1 MTVSICP
8 SAPRSTGDVT
18 VIVLAK
24 APVPGRVKTR
34 LCPPCTPVEAA
45 RLAAASL
52 EDTLETVGALDGR
65 RPVLALD
72 PAPDRRPARLPG
84 VERFTVIHQRGHGL
98 DERLAAAFADV
109 GGPAL
114 LVGMDTPQLT
124 PELLAR
130 SVARLVEP
138 GTDAVLGPAV
148 DGGYWA
154 VGLRTPAA
162 AAFLGVPMS
171 TAHTGAA
178 QRDRLVA
185 LGLRVATLPV
195 LRDVDTVADARAVA
209 ADIPASRFA
218 RAVLEVLDGA
228 STPVGISS

>member
-1 MTVSICP
+1 V
-8 SAPRSTGDVT
+8 STGLARRDERRALSVADVT

-24 APVPGRVKTR
+24 APIPGRVKTR
-34 LCPPCTPVEAA
+34 LCPPCTPAEAA
-45 RLAAASL
+45 RLAAAAL
-52 EDTLETVGALDGR
+52 EDTLAAVGELGGR
-65 RPVLALD
+65 TPVLALE
-72 PAPDRRPARLPG
+72 PG
-84 VERFTVIHQRGHGL
+84 PSRSGTLVSGAERCTVIRQRGHGL

-114 LVGMDTPQLT
+114 LIGMDTPQVT
-124 PELLAR
+124 PTLLAR

-154 VGLRTPAA
+154 VGLRTPHD

-171 TAHTGAA
+171 TADTGLA
-178 QRDRLVA
+178 QRARLVG

-195 LRDVDTVADARAVA
+195 LRDVDTAADARAVA
-209 ADIPASRFA
+209 ADIPGSRFA
-218 RAVLEVLDGA
+218 RAVREVLA
-228 STPVGISS
+228 